1 MEHQQHIPLPRWEFE
16 VSRRETTATDLKHT
30 SDLKHFDADYVLQAS
45 FVLTTN
51 KHEYIVI
58 HSTRGNSCHRITKTR

>member
-1 MEHQQHIPLPRWEFE
+1 MEQQHIPLPRWEFE
-16 VSRRETTATDLKHT
+16 VSRRETIDTDVKHS
-30 SDLKHFDADYVLQAS
+30 SDLKYFDMDYVLQSS

-58 HSTRGNSCHRITKTR
+58 QSTRGNSCHKITKTR